1 MVFHS
6 GPNYDYPSFIKK
18 LAKEFEEEFN
28 CLGKITEKW
37 KIFSVLKTKEVL
49 IKTEDKLEKPDVRNY
64 NLLTVQDLWQAH
76 NQNHD
81 NKKYETCGIN

>member
-6 GPNYDYPSFIKK
+6 GPNYDYPFFIKE
-18 LAKEFEEEFN
+18 LAKVFEEEFN

-37 KIFSVLKTKEVL
+37 KISSVSKTKEVL

-64 NLLTVQDLWQAH
+64 NLLTVQDLWRAH
-76 NQNHD
+76 NQIHD
-81 NKKYETCGIN
+81 NKKSETCGIN

>member
-1 MVFHS
+1 MVFHNR
-6 GPNYDYPSFIKK
+6 PNYDYPFFIKE

-37 KIFSVLKTKEVL
+37 KIFSVSKTKEVL

-64 NLLTVQDLWQAH
+64 NLLTVQDLWRAH
-76 NQNHD
+76 NQIHD